1 MKQWS
6 RTVITSLLLVAMLF
20 TVCAFSA
27 CEGNGGSGDDAA
39 KIEELTQQ
47 LSEAAQKLKEAEAEV
62 ERLGEQVE
70 ALKMTVGGTDNI
82 DYMLSTD
89 GSSYIAI
96 GPKEGCTDSHFE
108 IATVYEGLPVTEVGD
123 QAFMGY
129 NQANLEAGTVSCVI
143 RSVSIPSTVRVIGE
157 KAFAELT
164 ELKDA
169 TFGGPFDGTT
179 GKEAFISSGLE
190 FFKFPAG
197 QIRTPEGFLRSN
209 HSLKTV
215 ILPDGMTTIGVNCF
229 FDCTEIRDLYFP
241 DSITHIEFAA
251 FWGSFYITI
260 ANWPTNLEYLGKE
273 AFYYCVKIA
282 CAVHFGPNFK
292 YFGANALYA
301 ARSLESVTF
310 EVTDGWYYT
319 KSENTTPGAADTT
332 AMPQEKMTGDL
343 HDLLRK
349 PETEEPTAMGDYFFI
364 HA

>member
-1 MKQWS
+1 MKQWT

-47 LSEAAQKLKEAEAEV
+47 LSEAEKKLKEAEAEV

-70 ALKMTVGGTDNI
+70 SLKMTVGGTDNI

-157 KAFAELT
+157 KAFAELDAQRA
-164 ELKDA
+164 LK
-169 TFGGPFDGTT
+169 
-179 GKEAFISSGLE
+179 I
-190 FFKFPAG
+190 
-197 QIRTPEGFLRSN
+197 
-209 HSLKTV
+209 
-215 ILPDGMTTIGVNCF
+215 ILHP
-229 FDCTEIRDLYFP
+229 
-241 DSITHIEFAA
+241 
-251 FWGSFYITI
+251 
-260 ANWPTNLEYLGKE
+260 
-273 AFYYCVKIA
+273 
-282 CAVHFGPNFK
+282 
-292 YFGANALYA
+292 
-301 ARSLESVTF
+301 
-310 EVTDGWYYT
+310 
-319 KSENTTPGAADTT
+319 
-332 AMPQEKMTGDL
+332 
-343 HDLLRK
+343 
-349 PETEEPTAMGDYFFI
+349 
-364 HA
+364 